1 MESGESRRFG
11 PRAKR
16 MWRMIEQKY
25 DVIVVGGGPA
35 GLSAA
40 IRAVET
46 GLKTLLLENREMLGG
61 IPLQCVH
68 TGFGIHCFKEDLTG
82 GEFITRLID
91 RAAEIGLENMVKTHV
106 LRVQVDSASEK
117 TVYAASP
124 RGLLKTKAKA
134 MIYAVGAR
142 ERHQYEV
149 GLTGDRP
156 DGVYTAGEAQALMDI
171 YGVLPGRRIVILGS
185 GDVGLIMARRLA
197 LEKAEVKAVV
207 EVLPYPGGLTRNIVQ
222 CLNDFNIPLYLGH
235 MVREVRGSG
244 RVEKVIVARVDGDM
258 KPVEGSEFELECDT
272 LIVSAGLKPDVDIL
286 EKMGVEI
293 DPATRGPVVNEFYET
308 SLPLVFAVGNA
319 LVVNDLVDY
328 GVEQGEAAANYAS
341 KLLEYYATQRLKWR
355 RVDRGRNVRF
365 MVPQLV
371 SGAMDV
377 LFYGRVQHPED
388 NVRLLIRETG
398 FEKRFSRVKPAEMIR
413 IRIPA
418 EELVKAKGERLTF
431 EVVG

>member
-1 MESGESRRFG
+1 
-11 PRAKR
+11 
-16 MWRMIEQKY
+16 MIEHDY
-25 DVIVVGGGPA
+25 DIIVIGGGPA

-40 IRAVET
+40 IKAVEN

-91 RAAEIGLENMVKTHV
+91 RAVGKGVESMVKTHV
-106 LRVQVDSASEK
+106 LKVQGDSVSK

-124 RGLLKTKAKA
+124 KGLLKTRAKA
-134 MIYAVGAR
+134 IVYAVGAR

-197 LEKAEVKAVV
+197 LEKAEVRAVV

-222 CLNDFNIPLYLGH
+222 CLNDFNIPLYLSH
-235 MVREVRGSG
+235 MVREVKGSG
-244 RVEKVIVARVDGDM
+244 RVEKVIVARVGGDM
-258 KPVEGSEFELECDT
+258 RPIDGSEFELECDT
-272 LIVSAGLKPDVDIL
+272 VIISAGLRPDVDIL
-286 EKMGVEI
+286 EKMGVET
-293 DPATRGPVVNEFYET
+293 DPATGGPVVNEFYET
-308 SLPLVFAVGNA
+308 SVPLVFAAGNA
-319 LVVNDLVDY
+319 LVINDLVDY
-328 GVEQGEAAANYAS
+328 DVEQGEAAATHAS
-341 KLLEYYATQRLKWR
+341 KLLEDYATRRLKWR
-355 RVDRGRNVRF
+355 RVDRGRNVRL

-371 SGAMDV
+371 SGARDV
-377 LFYGRVQHPED
+377 VFYGRVQHPED
-388 NVRLLIRETG
+388 NARVTILETG
-398 FEKRFSRVKPAEMIR
+398 FEKRFFRVKPAEMIR
-413 IRIPA
+413 IRVPV
-418 EELVKAKGERLTF
+418 EELAKVQGEKLTF

>member
-1 MESGESRRFG
+1 
-11 PRAKR
+11 
-16 MWRMIEQKY
+16 MIEHEY
-25 DVIVVGGGPA
+25 DVIVIGGGPA

-40 IRAVET
+40 TRAVEN

-91 RAAEIGLENMVKTHV
+91 RAVKNGVESMVKAHV
-106 LRVQVDSASEK
+106 LRVQVDSAYEK

-124 RGLLKTKAKA
+124 IGLLKTRAKA
-134 MIYAVGAR
+134 MVYAVGAR
-142 ERHQYEV
+142 ERHSYEV

-185 GDVGLIMARRLA
+185 GDVGLIMARRFA

-235 MVREVRGSG
+235 MVLEVRGSG
-244 RVEKVIVARVDGDM
+244 RVEKVVVARVGGDM

-272 LIVSAGLKPDVDIL
+272 VIVSAGLRPDVDIL
-286 EKMGVEI
+286 EKIGVET
-293 DPATRGPVVNEFYET
+293 DPATGGPVVNEFYET
-308 SLPLVFAVGNA
+308 SVPLVFAAGNA
-319 LVVNDLVDY
+319 LVINDLVDY
-328 GVEQGEAAANYAS
+328 DVEQGEAAATFAS
-341 KLLEYYATQRLKWR
+341 MLLEDYTTQRLKWR
-355 RVDRGRNVRF
+355 RVERGRNIRLI
-365 MVPQLV
+365 MPQLV
-371 SGAMDV
+371 SGTRDV
-377 LFYGRVQHPED
+377 VFYSRVQHPED
-388 NVRLLIRETG
+388 NVRVTIRETG
-398 FEKRFSRVKPAEMIR
+398 FEKRFSRVKPAEMVR
-413 IRIPA
+413 IRVNA
-418 EELVKAKGERLTF
+418 EELAKVQGEKLTF